1 MKQYKYKINGAQFD
15 VTIDSIQGSI
25 AKVEV
30 NGIPFEVEMQGTTL
44 VEGELPTQTATEAGA
59 APATAPAAASAAET
73 APAPAAKGAAGA
85 GTPVKAPLPGVV
97 TKVLVAAG
105 QAVKKGDT
113 VLVLEAMKMEN
124 NITAECD
131 GSVTGICVAA
141 GDSVMEGTTL
151 LTIG

>member
-1 MKQYKYKINGAQFD
+1 MKQYKYKVNGAQYD
-15 VTIDSIQGSI
+15 VTIDSIVGNK

-30 NGIPFEVEMQGTTL
+30 NGIPFEVEMQGSSL
-44 VEGELPTQTATEAGA
+44 VEADLPTQAPIEGATPAA
-59 APATAPAAASAAET
+59 VPATPAPAVAPVASAAG
-73 APAPAAKGAAGA
+73 PGA
-85 GTPVKAPLPGVV
+85 GNPVKAPLPGVV

-124 NITAECD
+124 NITAESD
-131 GSVTGICVAA
+131 GSVTGICVAP
-141 GDSVMEGTTL
+141 GDSVMEGTVL

>member
-1 MKQYKYKINGAQFD
+1 MRTYSYNVNGAQYD
-15 VTIDSIQGSI
+15 VTIESIQGQV
-25 AKVEV
+25 AKMNV
-30 NGIPFEVEMQGTTL
+30 NGVLFDVEILGAPLT
-44 VEGELPTQTATEAGA
+44 EGDLPEAA
-59 APATAPAAASAAET
+59 AAVAPAAAAPAPTPTAA

-85 GTPVKAPLPGVV
+85 GTPINAPLPGVV

-105 QAVKKGDT
+105 QAVKKGET
-113 VLVLEAMKMEN
+113 VVVLEAMKMEN

-151 LTIG
+151 VTIG

>member
-1 MKQYKYKINGAQFD
+1 MKQYKYTINGAQFD
-15 VTIDSIQGSI
+15 VTIDSIVGSK

-30 NGIPFEVEMQGTTL
+30 NGIPFEVEMQGSSL
-44 VEGELPTQTATEAGA
+44 VEEALPTVSIE
-59 APATAPAAASAAET
+59 APAAAPAA
-73 APAPAAKGAAGA
+73 AAPAAAEAPAAAPAATNGPGAGA
-85 GTPVKAPLPGVV
+85 PVKAPLPGVV

-105 QAVKKGDT
+105 QAVKKGET

-124 NITAECD
+124 NITAETD
-131 GSVTGICVAA
+131 GTITGICVAA

>member
-1 MKQYKYKINGAQFD
+1 MKQYKYTINGAQFD
-15 VTIDSIQGSI
+15 VTIDSIVGTK

-30 NGIPFEVEMQGTTL
+30 NGIPFEVEMHGSSL
-44 VEGELPTQTATEAGA
+44 VEEDLPTVSTADV
-59 APATAPAAASAAET
+59 PA
-73 APAPAAKGAAGA
+73 APAPAAPAAAATAAKSGPGAGA
-85 GTPVKAPLPGVV
+85 PVRAPLPGVV

-124 NITAECD
+124 NITAEAD
-131 GSVTGICVAA
+131 GTVTGICVAA

>member
-1 MKQYKYKINGAQFD
+1 MKQYKYTINGAQFD
-15 VTIDSIQGSI
+15 VTIDSIVGSK

-30 NGIPFEVEMQGTTL
+30 NGIPFEVEMQGSSL
-44 VEGELPTQTATEAGA
+44 VEEALPTVSTEATPATTTPA
-59 APATAPAAASAAET
+59 APAAETPAAAPAATSG
-73 APAPAAKGAAGA
+73 PGA

-97 TKVLVAAG
+97 TKILVSAG

-124 NITAECD
+124 NITAEAD
-131 GSVTGICVAA
+131 GSVTGICVSA

-151 LTIG
+151 LTIS

>member
-44 VEGELPTQTATEAGA
+44 VEGELPTQTATEANTTPA
-59 APATAPAAASAAET
+59 AAPAAAPAAV
-73 APAPAAKGAAGA
+73 AAPAAKGAAGA

>member
-1 MKQYKYKINGAQFD
+1 MKQYKYTINGAQYD
-15 VTIDSIQGSI
+15 VTIDSIVGSK

-30 NGIPFEVEMQGTTL
+30 NGIPFEVEMHGSSL
-44 VEGELPTQTATEAGA
+44 VEEDLPTMSTEG
-59 APATAPAAASAAET
+59 
-73 APAPAAKGAAGA
+73 APAPAAAAPAPAAAPAAAAPVAESGPGA

-97 TKVLVAAG
+97 TKILVEAG

-124 NITAECD
+124 NITAEAD
-131 GSVTGICVAA
+131 GAVTGICVAA

>member
-1 MKQYKYKINGAQFD
+1 MKQYKYTINGAQFD
-15 VTIDSIQGSI
+15 VTIDSIVGSK

-30 NGIPFEVEMQGTTL
+30 NGIPFEVEMQGSSL
-44 VEGELPTQTATEAGA
+44 VEEALPTVSTEATPATTTPA
-59 APATAPAAASAAET
+59 APAAETLAAAPAATSG
-73 APAPAAKGAAGA
+73 PGA

-97 TKVLVAAG
+97 TKILVSAG

-124 NITAECD
+124 NITAEAD
-131 GSVTGICVAA
+131 GSVTGICVSA

>member
-1 MKQYKYKINGAQFD
+1 MKQYKYTINGAQFD
-15 VTIDSIQGSI
+15 VTIDSIVGSK

-30 NGIPFEVEMQGTTL
+30 NGIPFEVEMQGSSL
-44 VEGELPTQTATEAGA
+44 VEEALPTVSTDAA
-59 APATAPAAASAAET
+59 APAA
-73 APAPAAKGAAGA
+73 APAPAAVAPAATSGPGAGA
-85 GTPVKAPLPGVV
+85 PVKAPLPGVV
-97 TKVLVAAG
+97 TKILVSAG

-124 NITAECD
+124 NITAEAD
-131 GSVTGICVAA
+131 GKVTGICVSA